1 MVRINKQQT
10 ILKIMETIKYS
21 DNFEWI
27 YLDREQAIKAFD
39 LGYSVYA
46 LSIHEEV
53 EYLVVD
59 LDYFEEFSDFGIES
73 NAKNNQILQ
82 IL

>member
-1 MVRINKQQT
+1 MKRIKF
-10 ILKIMETIKYS
+10 S

-59 LDYFEEFSDFGIES
+59 LDYFEEFSDFGLES
-73 NAKNNQILQ
+73 NSQNNQIFQ

>member
-1 MVRINKQQT
+1 MKNT
-10 ILKIMETIKYS
+10 TIKYS

-73 NAKNNQILQ
+73 NAQNNQIFQ